1 MQYIIK
7 ITDDYSE
14 PRYVERLQGWAPPQL
29 TPSASRAAVYDEAK
43 ARENLE
49 KVKKAIAREKGGE
62 MVTAELVEA
71 KKPEPSDSVQ
81 SAPTPSAPAETH
93 SPLYIKGLGEP
104 RGQFVFGGVAV
115 LNLYMTKDKEGK
127 IIYAFTSPEGEICA
141 YKYDGPAVMCAFC
154 EEAEAY
160 GIEKIRAY
168 EERHNE

>member
-1 MQYIIK
+1 MPYIIK

-71 KKPEPSDSVQ
+71 KKSESSDNAQ
-81 SAPTPSAPAETH
+81 SAAPPSASAKTH

-115 LNLYMTKDKEGK
+115 LNLYMTKDKDGK
-127 IIYAFTSPEGEICA
+127 IIYAFTSPEGEIQA

>member
-1 MQYIIK
+1 MPYIIK

-62 MVTAELVEA
+62 MVTAELEEV
-71 KKPEPSDSVQ
+71 KEPVTAERPQGNS
-81 SAPTPSAPAETH
+81 PPSGTH

-115 LNLYMTKDKEGK
+115 LNLYMTKDKDGK
-127 IIYAFTSPEGEICA
+127 IIYAFTSPEGEISA